1 MNGPCCYIYGDGY
14 VLPTSDFYKI
24 KDFLVA
30 FNSNIPSMSRELGN
44 ITKRCIFCARTLTTA
59 TKKSKMGYEMCCERR
74 WNPDFFKDREEI
86 FGSYG
91 IMKYPSTIDDIFTLV
106 DEDDIPFFVH
116 RDRQEKLKEVYVL
129 ANTGNASKR
138 KRFERD
144 ALEIITS
151 NLSQKNAETQKRNF
165 ENEQAKK
172 RAKISF

>member
-1 MNGPCCYIYGDGY
+1 
-14 VLPTSDFYKI
+14 
-24 KDFLVA
+24 
-30 FNSNIPSMSRELGN
+30 
-44 ITKRCIFCARTLTTA
+44 
-59 TKKSKMGYEMCCERR
+59 MCCERR